1 MKIFFFHIVKYLLI
15 GLSRLPFRVLFVF
28 SDLIF
33 FIGYYLVRYRR
44 NITRQNLQRSFPDM
58 GPEALRNAGRRFYRH
73 LFDIMAETLKNIGGD
88 SDTITRRITFRNI
101 EMLRDIHAGGK
112 SVILY
117 AAHYGN
123 WEWLTVLPLYV
134 PFRMIA
140 FYQPLSNS
148 MFDEL
153 MKNSR
158 EKYGITAIPSNQAYR
173 ALKSYADE
181 GVLTLSLV
189 LGDQSPPSGAPKVW
203 LRFLNQ
209 ETAFLPGA
217 NKIARKLDQVVVYPH
232 FTKTARGRY
241 EVELMLV
248 HPGMEESGDHSIIRN
263 YAAQLEKSIDK
274 DPSLWLW
281 SHRRWKLVP
290 EQEG

>member
-1 MKIFFFHIVKYLLI
+1 VNKLFFHTVKYLLI
-15 GLSRLPFRVLFVF
+15 GLSILPLRVLYVF

-33 FIGYYLVRYRR
+33 FVGYYIFRYRR
-44 NITRQNLQRSFPDM
+44 RITRENLMRSFPEM
-58 GPEALRNAGRRFYRH
+58 GPEEIGKAGKRFYRH
-73 LFDIMAETLKNIGGD
+73 LCDIMAETLKNIGGD
-88 SDTITRRITFRNI
+88 AVTITRRVTFSNI
-101 EMLRDIHAGGK
+101 QLLRDFHAQNK

-117 AAHYGN
+117 TAHYGN

-158 EKYGITAIPSNQAYR
+158 EKYGIMAIPSNQAYR
-173 ALKSYADE
+173 ALKSHADE
-181 GVLTLSLV
+181 GVPTLSLV
-189 LGDQSPPSGAPKVW
+189 LGDQSPPSSGPKVW
-203 LRFLNQ
+203 LNFLNQ

-232 FTKTARGRY
+232 FTKTGRGRY
-241 EVELMLV
+241 KVEMIPI
-248 HPGMEESGDHSIIRN
+248 HPGMDDSGEHPIIRN
-263 YAAQLEKSIDK
+263 YAGQLEKSIRQ
-274 DPSLWLW
+274 DPGLWLW
-281 SHRRWKLVP
+281 SHRRWKLKP
-290 EQEG
+290 EKI

>member
-1 MKIFFFHIVKYLLI
+1 MKKIFFNIVKFLLI
-15 GLSRLPFRVLFVF
+15 GLAGLPLRVLYVF
-28 SDLIF
+28 SDLVF
-33 FIGYYLVRYRR
+33 FVGYYIFRYRR
-44 NITRQNLQRSFPDM
+44 RITRENLERSFPGK
-58 GPEALRNAGRRFYRH
+58 GPEEIRKAGRRFYRH
-73 LFDIMAETLKNIGGD
+73 LCDIMAETLKNIGGD
-88 SDTITRRITFRNI
+88 AGSITPRITFRNI
-101 EMLRDIHAGGK
+101 RMLQDLYDQKK

-123 WEWLTVLPLYV
+123 WEWLSVLPLYV

-153 MKNSR
+153 MKSSR

-181 GVLTLSLV
+181 DVRTLSLV
-189 LGDQSPPSGAPKVW
+189 LGDQSPPSNSPMVW
-203 LRFLNQ
+203 LPFLNQ

-232 FTKTARGRY
+232 FTKMARGHY
-241 EVELMLV
+241 EVELILV
-248 HPGMEESGDHSIIRN
+248 HPGMEETGDHPIIRN
-263 YAAQLEKSIDK
+263 YAAQLEKSIRQ
-274 DPSLWLW
+274 DPGLWLW
-281 SHRRWKLVP
+281 SHRRWKLEP
-290 EQEG
+290 DDEQ